1 VGDENFGFFMKKNR
15 LRGLFCGSIGLLLL
29 LGGLGYVPE
38 QCPWIS
44 TRASLENGPS
54 NPIGIVGTYLSFLGI
69 SILGFSYF
77 FIPLFLIRSAYADLW
92 KNSQPN
98 SRGRLSAMAVYLCCM
113 PIFLALLQTHCS
125 PLRRPWFGQFFLN
138 GLGGWYG
145 TVIYLHIFS
154 GFFGPIGSILAL
166 IIPICFSF
174 WAVFT
179 RKDSLSCAIEE
190 TLDHSG
196 SFGRLFRSFG
206 GFLKKLNPLRIK
218 FSYINPLRLLRKD
231 RSPSLMVTPNDLG
244 MATALQAVE
253 EDENSLSMDN
263 FISMGPNEDD
273 EIGEDEDMDE
283 EGTVDDALLAMKRQP
298 GQCRLF
304 SKENDENWEL
314 AFKDYVFP
322 PVDLLDPAPKDED
335 SMEECA
341 ALGEELRATLM
352 QFGIDV
358 EIGEIQSGP
367 VITRYE
373 ILPAPGVRVEKIEN
387 LDKNI
392 ALTLRAPSVR
402 ILAPIPGRNC
412 VGIEIPNARSRPV
425 NLRGILESDDWKQ
438 MNAEIPIVLGRN
450 VVGNPIIADL
460 TRMPHLLIAGS
471 TGSGKTV
478 CINSILSSF
487 LFHASPRDLRLI
499 LVDPKIVEMQMYNRL
514 PHMLLP
520 TLTDPKKVPNAL
532 RWLIQNM
539 EWRYQL
545 FASVGVRNIAGFNGK
560 VMRTREENER
570 ASEMD
575 RELSPEERAAIAHM
589 QSSRREAAEMPK
601 QRLPYIV
608 CVIDEL
614 ADLMLIASD
623 DIENSVTRLAQLA
636 RAAGIHLI
644 LATQRPSVNVITG
657 VIKANLPS
665 RIAFKVASKV
675 DSRTILDGN
684 GADGLLGR
692 GDMLFLPPGA
702 STLVR
707 AQGAWVSDE
716 EISRVVDFIVTKNG
730 SPTFDRQAMAFIE
743 EQRTAESP

>member
-1 VGDENFGFFMKKNR
+1 MVVF
-15 LRGLFCGSIGLLLL
+15 
-29 LGGLGYVPE
+29 
-38 QCPWIS
+38 
-44 TRASLENGPS
+44 
-54 NPIGIVGTYLSFLGI
+54 
-69 SILGFSYF
+69 
-77 FIPLFLIRSAYADLW
+77 
-92 KNSQPN
+92 
-98 SRGRLSAMAVYLCCM
+98 LCCT
-113 PIFLALLQTHCS
+113 PIFLALTQSYFSLLQ
-125 PLRRPWFGQFFLN
+125 RPWFGQFFLN
-138 GLGGWYG
+138 GLGG
-145 TVIYLHIFS
+145 
-154 GFFGPIGSILAL
+154 FFGTTIYGNIFRQFLGSVGSVLAL
-166 IIPICFSF
+166 IIPIFFSF

-179 RKDSLSCAIEE
+179 PKNSLSNAIES
-190 TLDHSG
+190 TLENSG
-196 SFGRLFRSFG
+196 ALGRFLRSLWQKCKRFP
-206 GFLKKLNPLRIK
+206 FLP
-218 FSYINPLRLLRKD
+218 NPLRLFKRD
-231 RSPSLMVTPNDLG
+231 RSPRLSVSPDELQ
-244 MATALQAVE
+244 MATALQAADDNGTAEIAGTLE
-253 EDENSLSMDN
+253 EALSEIHVDQE
-263 FISMGPNEDD
+263 FPDD
-273 EIGEDEDMDE
+273 TSPRET
-283 EGTVDDALLAMKRQP
+283 TVDDALLAMKCSSTIDGDAP
-298 GQCRLF
+298 NMN
-304 SKENDENWEL
+304 EENWE
-314 AFKDYVFP
+314 FPFRDYQIP
-322 PVDLLDPAPKDED
+322 PIDLLDVPSSVGDGV
-335 SMEECA
+335 EESA
-341 ALGEELRATLM
+341 ALGEELRTTLL
-352 QFGIDV
+352 QFGIEV

-367 VITRYE
+367 VMTRYE
-373 ILPAPGVRVEKIEN
+373 IIPAPGIRVEKIEN

-412 VGIEIPNARSRPV
+412 VGIEIPNANPRPV
-425 NLRGILESDDWKQ
+425 ELRGILESDEWND
-438 MNAEIPIVLGRN
+438 MSAEIPIVLGRR
-450 VVGNPIIADL
+450 VTGDPMIADL

-478 CINSILSSF
+478 CINSILASF
-487 LFHASPRDLRLI
+487 LFYASPSDLRLI
-499 LVDPKIVEMQMYNRL
+499 LVDPKIVEMQIYNRL

-532 RWLIQNM
+532 RWLIRNM

-545 FASVGVRNIAGFNGK
+545 FASVGVRNIAGFNAK
-560 VMRTREENER
+560 VMRTREEAER
-570 ASEMD
+570 ASAMD
-575 RELSPEERAAIAHM
+575 RELSPEERAAMAHV
-589 QSSRREAAEMPK
+589 QSARREAAEMPK

-716 EISRVVDFIVTKNG
+716 EIGRVVDFISAKNG
-730 SPTFDRQAMAFIE
+730 LPHFDQRAMEFIE
-743 EQRTAESP
+743 SNCEGDP